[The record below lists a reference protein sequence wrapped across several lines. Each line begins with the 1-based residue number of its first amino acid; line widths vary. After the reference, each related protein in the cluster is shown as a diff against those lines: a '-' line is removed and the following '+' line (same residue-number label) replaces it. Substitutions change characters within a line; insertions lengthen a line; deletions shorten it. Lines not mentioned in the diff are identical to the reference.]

1 MICLYNWPLN
11 NTPLEFSFKVKFGEK
26 KRNTKVSPGEIYLT
40 QH

>member
-11 NTPLEFSFKVKFGEK
+11 GTPLEFAFSEK
-26 KRNTKVSPGEIYLT
+26 KRNTKVSSGEICLT